1 MNPDRRIIIIRS
13 DFDRLQRLVEQNEGG
28 KLAELAEQL
37 DTELSRAE
45 IHEEAPPDVVTM
57 NSTVV
62 FEDEESGERRE
73 ATLCYPHEVTAGPA
87 RVSVLAPIGCALL
100 GLSVGQTIEWPV
112 PGGRLRRLRIVAI
125 PHQERAR
132 LSA

>member
-1 MNPDRRIIIIRS
+1 MTADRRLIITRS

-28 KLAELAEQL
+28 KLAENAENL
-37 DTELSRAE
+37 DAELGRAE
-45 IHEEAPPDVVTM
+45 IHEVAPPDVVTM

-62 FEDEESGERRE
+62 FEDEETGERRE
-73 ATLCYPHEVTAGPA
+73 ATLVYPHEVSAGPS

-100 GLSVGQTIEWPV
+100 GLSVGQTIAWPV

-125 PHQERAR
+125 PHQEQAR